1 MVLTWI
7 FLKTKYRFRKIV
19 GIVVCIAGLIV
30 VVFSDVHA
38 GDRAGKQP
46 LLYHLFD
53 LSFGLYFFFSFFFF
67 IWLCSSHNYTCRLP
81 V

>member
-7 FLKTKYRFRKIV
+7 FLKTKYRFRRIV
-19 GIVVCIAGLIV
+19 GVVVCVAGLII

-38 GDRAGKQP
+38 GDRAGKQ
-46 LLYHLFD
+46 LLYHLFY
-53 LSFGLYFFFSFFFF
+53 LSFGLYFIF
-67 IWLCSSHNYTCRLP
+67 IFLSGY